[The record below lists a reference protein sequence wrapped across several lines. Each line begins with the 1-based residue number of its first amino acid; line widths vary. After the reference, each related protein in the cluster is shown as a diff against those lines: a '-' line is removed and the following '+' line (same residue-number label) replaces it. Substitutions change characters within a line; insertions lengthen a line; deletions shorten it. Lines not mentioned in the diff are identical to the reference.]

1 MDVRLINPFIETTQ
15 QVFDLMLGLSVKP
28 GEKSAAAHPPE
39 LNGALSA
46 MISMSGGANGALVL
60 RFPRDVVNPIVRQ
73 LDPNV
78 RTIDDILDAVG
89 ELANMICGAAKRK
102 ITDQLVEIS
111 IPHMSVGVEQ
121 AHALAALTP
130 WLTVPFESPLGS
142 FDLAVSF
149 HQSVVFNEKAEG
161 STPSPFDDAEPQP
174 CIQSND

>member
-15 QVFDLMLGLSVKP
+15 QVFDLMLGLTATP
-28 GEKSAAAHPPE
+28 GEKTAAAKPPE

-46 MISMSGGANGALVL
+46 MISMSGGATGALVL
-60 RFPRDVVNPIVRQ
+60 RFPRDVVNSIVRQ
-73 LDPNV
+73 LDPDV

-102 ITDQLVEIS
+102 LTGELVDIS
-111 IPHMSVGVEQ
+111 VPKMSVGVEQ
-121 AHALAALTP
+121 ARALAALTP
-130 WLTVPFESPLGS
+130 WLTIPFETPLGS

-149 HQSVVFNEKAEG
+149 RVSADLGKDAEG
-161 STPSPFDDAEPQP
+161 STPSPVNDAEPQP